1 MTDHGRV
8 LTLALLGDSIAFG
21 QGADRPTDTMGP
33 RLARA
38 LEAAGTPTRVE
49 IHAVPGARS
58 AALDA
63 QVRIALAGR
72 PDVAVIVIGANDMTH
87 LVPVEHAAEQLG
99 RAVRTLRANRVE
111 VVVVPA
117 PDLAALPFVPPQF
130 RQLVRAASASLRRE
144 QTRVAIGAGAR
155 VAHVDGLA
163 EAFVADAGLFSADR
177 FHPSSRGYELIAR
190 AVLPAVTA
198 AAASAGQAPAS

>member
-1 MTDHGRV
+1 M

-21 QGADRPTDTMGP
+21 QGADRTADTIGP

-38 LEAAGTPTRVE
+38 LQAAGTPTRVE
-49 IHAVPGARS
+49 VHAVPGARS

-63 QVRIALAGR
+63 QVRSALAGR
-72 PDVAVIVIGANDMTH
+72 PDVALVVVGANDMTH
-87 LVPVEHAAEQLG
+87 LVPVEQAADQLG
-99 RAVRTLRANRVE
+99 RAVRSLRGSGVE

-117 PDLAALPFVPPQF
+117 PDLAALPFVPVQLRP
-130 RQLVRAASASLRRE
+130 LVRAASASLRQE
-144 QTRVAIGAGAR
+144 QTRTAIGAGAR

-190 AVLPAVTA
+190 AVLPAVLA
-198 AAASAGQAPAS
+198 AAAAAGEAPAS